1 MVLGMK
7 GRIIMLKLFLSK
19 TRELDD
25 KELTTMMVLNG
36 LYSNKHDYLF
46 TSISEIAYTLTG
58 SWIDKRIND
67 RRMYN
72 SIKETLSKLA
82 KRKIITIIDQS
93 GNNYVI
99 SNDSLEVNTEKE
111 KFVVVELWEMQKIF
125 SESNKPF
132 NVFTFFVNLVGTINA
147 KTKEWHM
154 SQNEMAELW
163 GASKRTVNDY
173 LEQLSQ
179 MKLIYVYRHKKR
191 RADGTYYKLNNSYG
205 RYCDKT
211 AIISEAQ
218 EYADKV
224 ESEDFCENTNRRAIK
239 LRYNA
244 YCNGAK
250 KYRDDPAAIMDLYR
264 ECKAYNKSLKFK
276 PVEGSDSNGE
286 WKQGELLDLS
296 VFPEE
301 IRNDNDEWG
310 EADPMDNTEGE
321 SQ

>member
-1 MVLGMK
+1 MK
-7 GRIIMLKLFLSK
+7 IFISK
-19 TRELDD
+19 AMELDIR
-25 KELTTMMVLNG
+25 EIAVLAALNG
-36 LYSNKHDYLF
+36 LYSKRQECLI
-46 TSISEIAYTLTG
+46 TSIDAITYMLTTRFP
-58 SWIDKRIND
+58 SKSVKKDRIFIENMRD
-67 RRMYN
+67 G
-72 SIKETLSKLA
+72 LQLLA
-82 KRKIITIIDQS
+82 NKKKITIIDQS
-93 GNNYVI
+93 GDNYVI
-99 SNDSLEVNTEKE
+99 SNDGLEVDTEKE

-154 SQNEMAELW
+154 SQDEMAELW

-173 LEQLSQ
+173 LDQLYQ

-205 RYCDKT
+205 RYCDKI

-250 KYRDDPAAIMDLYR
+250 KYKDDPAAIMGLYR

-286 WKQGELLDLS
+286 WKKGELLDLS

-310 EADPMDNTEGE
+310 EADAMDNTEGE